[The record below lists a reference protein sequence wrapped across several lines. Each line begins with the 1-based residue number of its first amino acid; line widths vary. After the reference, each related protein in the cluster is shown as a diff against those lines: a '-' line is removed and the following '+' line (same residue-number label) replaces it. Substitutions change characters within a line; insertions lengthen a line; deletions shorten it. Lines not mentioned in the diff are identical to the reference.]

1 MVVSKKR
8 AKMTEAKRVSLRNR
22 NRNRK
27 GENQIR

>member
-22 NRNRK
+22 NRK
-27 GENQIR
+27 GENQN